1 METKKTAIFFRVDHP
16 TLKSVVESFGDEVNE
31 EEIKVVGHKTRELI
45 DSGII
50 DYGLGYDICME
61 GSVRFAQ
68 LLEDKRYIQKTY
80 YIPVRG

>member
-50 DYGLGYDICME
+50 DYGLGYDYNFIE
-61 GSVRFAQ
+61 SLKLNIRQKPKISYTQ
-68 LLEDKRYIQKTY
+68 LTR
-80 YIPVRG
+80 